1 MLENINLKRKL
12 SREEYKHALPGLQQ
26 RLYDLERACWQHG
39 VPVII
44 VFEGWDAAGK
54 GGAISSLTQRLD
66 PRGFKL
72 QPISAPRTF
81 EQQRP
86 WLWRFWLRV
95 PPRGEIAIFDRSWY
109 VRVLDERVERTVS
122 EKEWTAAYRDIVE
135 FERML
140 AADGTVIVK
149 FFLHISKKE
158 QKERFRAMEKNPL
171 ECWRVTEGDWAR
183 HKKYG
188 KFLKAAEEM
197 LEQTESAF
205 APWNIV
211 EATSKWFA
219 RKKIFETLVAA
230 VEMRLGKDAPTRL
243 ETAENAAKD
252 AELRAAMESLGG
264 ENG

>member
-12 SREEYKHALPGLQQ
+12 SHDEYSRVLPGLQW

-72 QPISAPRTF
+72 RPINPPRTF
-81 EQQRP
+81 EQQHP
-86 WLWRFWLRV
+86 WLWRFWLKT
-95 PPRGEIAIFDRSWY
+95 PERGEIAIFDRSWY
-109 VRVLDERVERTVS
+109 MRVLDERVQRTIP
-122 EKEWTAAYRDIVE
+122 EKEWRAAYRDIVE

-140 AADGTVIVK
+140 TADGAAIVK

-158 QKERFRAMEKNPL
+158 QKARFRVIEKNPL
-171 ECWRVTEGDWAR
+171 ECWRLTDADWER
-183 HKKYG
+183 HRKYN
-188 KFLKAAEEM
+188 KYLTAAEEM
-197 LEQTESAF
+197 LEHTESGF
-205 APWNIV
+205 AAWNIV

-230 VEMRLGKDAPTRL
+230 IEIRLGKDAPVHA
-243 ETAENAAKD
+243 ETAEGAARD
-252 AELRAAMESLGG
+252 AELRAAMESI
-264 ENG
+264 EESH